1 MAKKI
6 TLVETDDQRFLRDTS
21 SLGLINNDRAAY
33 AQYKMQRQR
42 GTKVETLSAEVSS
55 LKQDMIEIKTML
67 MTLTEGINGK

>member
-1 MAKKI
+1 MTKK
-6 TLVETDDQRFLRDTS
+6 LVQTEDSRFLRDTS

-42 GTKVETLSAEVSS
+42 GNQVETLSAEVSS

-67 MTLTEGINGK
+67 VSMMKGNIDGK